1 MIRPLQM
8 NQRRNMA
15 MWISS
20 KWGRFEW
27 VLEIER
33 TTWGSET
40 SSENT
45 IQIWFPIGSL
55 IVSNLKKPLVDFG

>member
-1 MIRPLQM
+1 
-8 NQRRNMA
+8 